1 MFREDSDWCVYVE
14 SDDERTYGPMSEQ
27 AAIELAEDK
36 IRHGAARAVPLRLR
50 DWTGDD
56 EG

>member
-1 MFREDSDWCVYVE
+1 MFREDDDWCVYVE
-14 SDDERTYGPMSEQ
+14 DDDERTYGPMGEQ

-36 IRHGAARAVPLRLR
+36 IRKGARRAVPLRLR